1 MAGKALKKQI
11 LADVAKRGGADYVYE
26 VVASGKTI
34 TAWAAEDWDCSRAYL
49 SKTLRTIP
57 EYAAALDK
65 ALPEAADAMMEDGMA
80 RADALGKESTQS
92 EIAAVRE
99 QINMRKAL
107 AAGWNRDRY
116 GSGPRAEITLNLGD
130 LHLDA
135 LRKISADR
143 QALMAEDREREMK
156 VIEHDD

>member
-1 MAGKALKKQI
+1 MAGKQLKKKI
-11 LADVAKRGGADYVYE
+11 LADVAKSGGADHVYE

-34 TAWAAEDWDCSRAYL
+34 TAWAREQWDCSRAYL
-49 SKTLRTIP
+49 SKTLRSVP
-57 EYAAALDK
+57 EYAAALDR
-65 ALPEAADAMMEDGMA
+65 ALPEAADAMMEDGLA
-80 RADALGKESTQS
+80 RVDGLDEKSSQAK
-92 EIAAVRE
+92 IAAVRE

-143 QALMAEDREREMK
+143 QALMVEDREREMK

>member
-1 MAGKALKKQI
+1 M
-11 LADVAKRGGADYVYE
+11 RGV
-26 VVASGKTI
+26 
-34 TAWAAEDWDCSRAYL
+34 
-49 SKTLRTIP
+49 P
-57 EYAAALDK
+57 EYAAALDR

-80 RADALGKESTQS
+80 RADALDGKSSQS

-116 GSGPRAEITLNLGD
+116 GSGPRTEITLNLGD

-135 LRKISADR
+135 LRKISMDR
-143 QALMAEDREREMK
+143 QALMAEDRDREMK
-156 VIEHDD
+156 VISDE

>member
-1 MAGKALKKQI
+1 MAGKQLKKTI
-11 LADVAKRGGADYVYE
+11 LADVAKKGGAEYVRE
-26 VVASGKTI
+26 MASSMTLK
-34 TAWAAEDWDCSRAYL
+34 AWAAQEWECSRNYL
-49 SKTLRTIP
+49 SETIRSVP
-57 EYAAALDK
+57 EYARALEG
-65 ALPEAADAMMEDGMA
+65 AQSVLADAMMEENVEI
-80 RADALGKESTQS
+80 ADSIPETASSTQ
-92 EIAAVRE
+92 IAKVRE
-99 QINMRKAL
+99 QMQARKML
-107 AAGWNRDRY
+107 AAGLNRDRY

>member
-1 MAGKALKKQI
+1 MAGKQLKKKI
-11 LADVAKRGGADYVYE
+11 LADVAKKGGADYVYE

-34 TAWAAEDWDCSRAYL
+34 TAWAAEEWECSRAYL
-49 SKTLRTIP
+49 SKTLRSVP

-80 RADALGKESTQS
+80 RADALDEKSSQAK
-92 EIAAVRE
+92 IAAVRE

-143 QALMAEDREREMK
+143 QALMVEDREREMK

>member
-11 LADVAKRGGADYVYE
+11 LADVAKKGGADYVYE

-34 TAWAAEDWDCSRAYL
+34 TAWAAEEWDCSRAYL
-49 SKTLRTIP
+49 SKSLRTIP

-135 LRKISADR
+135 LRKISSDR